1 MAYESLLNTT
11 ALLSAVTY
19 SSSLATGYS
28 ATVFFNLSGTTL
40 GNQISDLTAVIAF
53 QTVPSADGISLS
65 ATTGSSAFLYTLSSA
80 SIVTQQYTGYIASS
94 TYKPS
99 VSATVTFGWN
109 SPNLGTTSI
118 NLSTNGT
125 TTVLDP
131 TKTNTMDNWFYY
143 TTNPAAGANRAV
155 RTTLGPARL
164 VASMG

>member
-53 QTVPSADGISLS
+53 QTVPSADGI
-65 ATTGSSAFLYTLSSA
+65 SAFLYTLSSA

-155 RTTLGPARL
+155 RTTLGHARL
-164 VASMG
+164 VAYMG